1 MKSTLVKIFL
11 VLNLILCAVVLGF
24 SFKTFSDREIVKART
39 VIHRESIQKIAE
51 NLDWGEE
58 VSGEDAT
65 EQKTGEFTLPDPQHL
80 DDITSFSAKLE
91 ELSELATQRVALLSG
106 QYDELIQTQSDL
118 EVVQTELD
126 GEIADLASTRSQV
139 ATLESSVSDGKK
151 TIRDT
156 ETESASLE
164 RESNA
169 LQQQLD
175 GIDKQMTDQQT
186 LISQVSTE
194 LDLRTGERNRMEEL
208 LEACRSPVVDDGGTD
223 KEWHQKTAR
232 ILAVEPEWN
241 YVVINRG
248 EVDVLPMFLEAF
260 VHRDDQFIGKI
271 RVMQV
276 ENTVSLAEVVPES
289 LTPGMSIEAG
299 DTIFF

>member
-24 SFKTFSDREIVKART
+24 SFKTFSDRELVKART

-51 NLDWGEE
+51 NLDWGDD
-58 VSGEDAT
+58 VSGEEAT
-65 EQKTGEFTLPDPQHL
+65 DRKAGAFVLPKPQKLN
-80 DDITSFSAKLE
+80 DITTFAAILE
-91 ELSELATQRVALLSG
+91 ELSELAEKRVAQLGRDYS
-106 QYDELIQTQSDL
+106 ELIETQSEL

-126 GEIADLASTRSQV
+126 GKIADLASTRSRV
-139 ATLESSVSDGKK
+139 ASMESTISDGKK
-151 TIRDT
+151 SIRDF

-164 RESNA
+164 RENNA
-169 LQQQLD
+169 IQQQLD
-175 GIDKQMTDQQT
+175 GVEKQLTNQQT
-186 LISQVSTE
+186 LVSQVSTE
-194 LDLRTGERNRMEEL
+194 LALRTGERDRIEEL
-208 LEACRSPVVDDGGTD
+208 LEACRRPVVDNGGTD
-223 KEWHQKTAR
+223 AEWHQKTAL

-276 ENTVSLAEVVPES
+276 ENTVSLAEIVPES